1 VGGALAVVGGTVGTA
16 AGAVGL
22 TSVATAAA
30 TTAGA
35 TAVGT
40 IATTGIVGAA
50 TTTSGAKKMSEAKN
64 IIDSAESRY
73 KDKKLEVDKAEK
85 KVNNELAYLGEL
97 KLEIWQGF
105 NQFYDV
111 ITKIKNCKI
120 LKGEAKDESLKI
132 SKEELDNLKSL
143 SFKAIEL
150 LGASAGSLGAGALA
164 GLAAYGG
171 TMAVGTAST
180 GAAIAGLSGVAAT
193 NATLAA
199 LGGGS
204 LAAGG
209 LGMAGGTVV
218 LGGLVAA
225 PALVIGGIFLAIK
238 GNSSL
243 EKAHEVSDKA
253 DKAVTQMNLS
263 VTIIK
268 DISMTVNS
276 VYKELKL
283 LNDNFKITLDRLK
296 GIVSEKQD
304 FNNFTVEE
312 VKITET
318 SVLVIKILKKLTTTD
333 LLIKKGDE
341 QVVNHSQIDAVVK
354 EANSINTKLD

>member
-1 VGGALAVVGGTVGTA
+1 MVFF
-16 AGAVGL
+16 
-22 TSVATAAA
+22 
-30 TTAGA
+30 
-35 TAVGT
+35 
-40 IATTGIVGAA
+40 
-50 TTTSGAKKMSEAKN
+50 
-64 IIDSAESRY
+64 R
-73 KDKKLEVDKAEK
+73 
-85 KVNNELAYLGEL
+85 
-97 KLEIWQGF
+97 
-105 NQFYDV
+105 
-111 ITKIKNCKI
+111 
-120 LKGEAKDESLKI
+120 
-132 SKEELDNLKSL
+132 
-143 SFKAIEL
+143 
-150 LGASAGSLGAGALA
+150 
-164 GLAAYGG
+164 
-171 TMAVGTAST
+171 
-180 GAAIAGLSGVAAT
+180 
-193 NATLAA
+193 
-199 LGGGS
+199 
-204 LAAGG
+204 
-209 LGMAGGTVV
+209 
-218 LGGLVAA
+218 
-225 PALVIGGIFLAIK
+225 AIK